1 MKYRTTIATMAVA
14 TMALASTAYADDFSS
29 GFEGGFEGSVSSFAE
44 SGGVSATG
52 SMGGFQN
59 SRIRNES
66 GSGEFAG
73 ASMSWEA
80 EDGFVSMG
88 AESFT
93 DGFDF
98 SKTNAGGGYGGS
110 FADRY
115 GAAQSQGGFTGGF
128 SGGDFDGASNG
139 GFGGGFGNGEFPG
152 LGLGH
157 GGFDDG
163 TPGNND

>member
-29 GFEGGFEGSVSSFAE
+29 GFDGGFEGNVSSFAE
-44 SGGVSATG
+44 SGGVAATG
-52 SMGGFQN
+52 SMGGSQN

-80 EDGFVSMG
+80 EDGSVSMG

-98 SKTNAGGGYGGS
+98 SKTDAGGGYGGS
-110 FADRY
+110 FAGRY
-115 GAAQSQGGFTGGF
+115 GVAQSQGGFTGGF
-128 SGGDFDGASNG
+128 SGGDFDG
-139 GFGGGFGNGEFPG
+139 GFGDGDFPG

-163 TPGNND
+163 TPGNGNPGNND